1 MHSGNLFSG
10 TLVNDQVY
18 DVVVVG
24 GGIVGAATLYQL
36 ARQFPQLKLALLEKE
51 PVLAAHQTG
60 RNSGVIHSGIYYKP
74 GSYKARNCTEGREML
89 YAFAAEHGIAHSRCG
104 KVIVATRPEEVE
116 RLPGLVARGEANG
129 LTGLK
134 IIQPHEIQA
143 IEPHVEGL
151 AGIWVPQTGWID
163 FAGTTR
169 VLAAQAQHMAPRTDV
184 MTGTAYI
191 RHTDHS
197 GLARV
202 TTSRGELQAKHL
214 VFCGGLQADRL
225 AAADGLNPGLRIVG
239 FRGDYYEM
247 TASGAAKVRNL
258 IYPVPNP
265 EFPFLGV
272 HFTRMHDGSVECGP
286 NAVFTF
292 KREGYRRGDF
302 SLRDTADALGYTGTW
317 RLFAKHWQNGLME
330 MQRAWSKPLFLK
342 TLQQLIPSLE
352 MADLGHHRAGVRAQA
367 LNPDG
372 TLVDDF
378 VIMRG
383 HRSVHI
389 LNAPS
394 PAATACLSIGL
405 RVASEVQ
412 SLLEDHG

>member
-1 MHSGNLFSG
+1 
-10 TLVNDQVY
+10 
-18 DVVVVG
+18 
-24 GGIVGAATLYQL
+24 
-36 ARQFPQLKLALLEKE
+36 
-51 PVLAAHQTG
+51 
-60 RNSGVIHSGIYYKP
+60 
-74 GSYKARNCTEGREML
+74 ML
-89 YAFAAEHGIAHSRCG
+89 YAFAAEHNIAHSRCG

-116 RLPGLVARGEANG
+116 RLPGLLARGESNG

-134 IIQPHEIQA
+134 LIDSQEIKA
-143 IEPHVEGL
+143 IEPFVEGL
-151 AGIWVPQTGWID
+151 QGIWVPHTGWID

-169 VLAAQAQHMAPRTDV
+169 ALVEQAQQQSPNTRIFTNSKYLHHQER
-184 MTGTAYI
+184 G
-191 RHTDHS
+191 
-197 GLARV
+197 GLAHI
-202 TTSRGELQAKHL
+202 TTSNGALQARHL

-225 AAADGLNPGLRIVG
+225 AVADGLNPGLRIVG

-247 TASGAAKVRNL
+247 TPSGAAKVRNL

-292 KREGYRRGDF
+292 KREGYQRGDF
-302 SLRDTADALGYTGTW
+302 SLRDTSDALGYGGTW

-330 MQRAWSKPLFLK
+330 MRRAWSKPLFLK
-342 TLQQLIPSLE
+342 TLQQLIPALE

-378 VIMRG
+378 VILRG

-405 RVASEVQ
+405 RVASEVRA
-412 SLLEDHG
+412 LLEDHG